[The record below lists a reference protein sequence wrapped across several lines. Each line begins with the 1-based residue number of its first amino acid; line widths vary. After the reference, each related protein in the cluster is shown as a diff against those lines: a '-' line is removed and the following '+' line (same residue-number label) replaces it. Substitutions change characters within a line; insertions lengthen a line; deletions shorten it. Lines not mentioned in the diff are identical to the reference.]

1 MQAFDPED
9 SGFIRYDQ
17 WVTQT
22 NKKFENYRAKFTI
35 LDEPVI
41 QRSWLV
47 DMVNGVPSYN
57 SQHCPPLWKK
67 WVETGQYFSISK
79 TDTTS

>member
-22 NKKFENYRAKFTI
+22 NKKFEEKRNDIHLR
-35 LDEPVI
+35 LVI
-41 QRSWLV
+41 KL
-47 DMVNGVPSYN
+47 
-57 SQHCPPLWKK
+57 
-67 WVETGQYFSISK
+67 
-79 TDTTS
+79 